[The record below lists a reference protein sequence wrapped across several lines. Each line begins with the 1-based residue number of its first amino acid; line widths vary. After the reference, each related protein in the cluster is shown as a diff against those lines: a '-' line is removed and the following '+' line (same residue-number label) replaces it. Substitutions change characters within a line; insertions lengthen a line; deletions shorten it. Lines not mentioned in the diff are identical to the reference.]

1 MVYLVDA
8 LGGLAQLVVDIVE
21 GALQERLPGACVLV
35 DDDVYALG
43 YDADVDLG
51 RVCLGV
57 AVVVYDA
64 WIGALDGELAA
75 FEGVYMG
82 VVVDVVV
89 DELEGYLCA
98 FQGVEGLDDGDVH
111 EPV

>member
-1 MVYLVDA
+1 M
-8 LGGLAQLVVDIVE
+8 
-21 GALQERLPGACVLV
+21 PGACVGV

-51 RVCLGV
+51 CVSLGV

-64 WIGALDGELAA
+64 WLVALDGELAA
-75 FEGVYMG
+75 FEGVYVG
-82 VVVDVVV
+82 VVVNVVV

-98 FQGVEGLDDGDVH
+98 F
-111 EPV
+111 